1 MQAKKYPKAVIQF
14 QKAVQYHQATHQG
27 ATRDARVLVLTR
39 FPPETRGYS
48 ADVWSSAAFARRK
61 FISAPECLWML
72 SYNNATGAS
81 PSAAND
87 TVGGYMNMEAQLPQ
101 RHTHLRRQKVAIV
114 EGVDKNIPYSVFFF
128 FFRAH
133 HTHQAATVAKCQC
146 VQQWLICTFPS
157 GKHPVGDIGSIRV
170 EKSFSASPLGF
181 FVIWHNLFSNELA
194 RLQSRRLV
202 GPSWHIGLITMGHS
216 STPSVICYEV
226 GVIQWGCLL

>member
-1 MQAKKYPKAVIQF
+1 M
-14 QKAVQYHQATHQG
+14 
-27 ATRDARVLVLTR
+27 LVLTR

-72 SYNNATGAS
+72 SYYNATGAS

-128 FFRAH
+128 LSRSSHAPSSHSCKMPVRAIVVD
-133 HTHQAATVAKCQC
+133 TY
-146 VQQWLICTFPS
+146 L
-157 GKHPVGDIGSIRV
+157 PVG
-170 EKSFSASPLGF
+170 KA
-181 FVIWHNLFSNELA
+181 
-194 RLQSRRLV
+194 SRRRHWQH
-202 GPSWHIGLITMGHS
+202 PSREVLFRVVSRFLHHLAQPISLMNSRAS
-216 STPSVICYEV
+216 SQDV
-226 GVIQWGCLL
+226 